1 MTSFEY
7 KEDADIVCSNDVQLV
22 WVAFNE
28 EHELIPVTNQHE
40 LVFFEKCKML
50 WFRVSVKMDLANV
63 YAFKSTLEM
72 HKGAPV

>member
-1 MTSFEY
+1 LTSFEY

-50 WFRVSVKMDLANV
+50 
-63 YAFKSTLEM
+63 
-72 HKGAPV
+72 

>member
-1 MTSFEY
+1 MWVSVNGLYSYTLLSSLTSFEY

-50 WFRVSVKMDLANV
+50 
-63 YAFKSTLEM
+63 
-72 HKGAPV
+72 